1 MTTLEEPQIHQ
12 DLTENK
18 EKEYK
23 IYLGS
28 KADKPFITTND
39 ITAFYNLSGFVR
51 MYKDSFQE
59 DSIYL
64 PEFVKTEDM
73 QFIWDFIKR
82 YEESFNYKLSL
93 VNGDF
98 NIIIS
103 KPILDEE
110 QLRKEISNEI
120 YFFVNKVFVNKT
132 FSRILDVAMC
142 LDLQVLIEIIC
153 AKIALDIKFL
163 SKYQLQNY
171 FK

>member
-23 IYLGS
+23 IYLDS

-39 ITAFYNLSGFVR
+39 ITAFYNLSGFVK
-51 MYKDSFQE
+51 MYKDSFKE

-73 QFIWDFIKR
+73 QFIWDFVKR

-163 SKYQLQNY
+163 SKYQLQTY